1 MAPAAPILPKSTQD
15 LDESKYLRPGVVGS
29 SASSSMGAFLKGRR
43 ARTILYAAILFLG
56 SLWLIT
62 HFGHSNW
69 KVKSTGTDDHEQA
82 VGNHHSQ
89 NDAAAVA
96 AVEGDLTE
104 ALDVGLTINKDDKE
118 LDNTEDTTMPVE
130 AEIRSLLQRYPVLVF
145 SKSYCP

>member
-1 MAPAAPILPKSTQD
+1 M
-15 LDESKYLRPGVVGS
+15 
-29 SASSSMGAFLKGRR
+29 
-43 ARTILYAAILFLG
+43 
-56 SLWLIT
+56 
-62 HFGHSNW
+62 
-69 KVKSTGTDDHEQA
+69 KSTGTDDHEQA